1 METSILWPHAR
12 RQACALALFLA
23 LPVAAANPPGADLDS
38 VHSWLRQHNSA
49 LLARTLDAE
58 AAAERIGPAGAL
70 PDPMFEMELDGID
83 FDRPRA
89 LPAQVETTVYRV
101 RQQFPLWGKRALA
114 REVATH
120 EAAAAGFRREA
131 TLLELVEQADMAWL
145 TWWHAQ
151 ASATAIDRVLGVMAQ
166 MRELARTRY
175 AAGLAPQQDAIRAD
189 VELTSMR
196 RMQIELVAQGARA
209 RSTLNARLGR
219 NPQDV
224 LTTPAGEPEIALDLP
239 LDELLADAAE
249 RHPMTQAEAS
259 MRAARLGMAE
269 EVRRERLPDIGVGLG
284 LMQMGD
290 RAEGWELM
298 FEVEIPL
305 QQGAR
310 RQRER
315 AADLRAEAA
324 GAREQAI
331 VDELRGRVGAAYAM
345 WQSAGEQESLV
356 SGQLLPQAQAGLESA
371 LAGYQ
376 VGAVDFDTLL
386 QALTLTL
393 NAERDR
399 LDARRD
405 RLLAAVELKLLQGK
419 LP

>member
-1 METSILWPHAR
+1 
-12 RQACALALFLA
+12 
-23 LPVAAANPPGADLDS
+23 
-38 VHSWLRQHNSA
+38 
-49 LLARTLDAE
+49 
-58 AAAERIGPAGAL
+58 
-70 PDPMFEMELDGID
+70 
-83 FDRPRA
+83 
-89 LPAQVETTVYRV
+89 
-101 RQQFPLWGKRALA
+101 
-114 REVATH
+114 
-120 EAAAAGFRREA
+120 
-131 TLLELVEQADMAWL
+131 
-145 TWWHAQ
+145 
-151 ASATAIDRVLGVMAQ
+151 
-166 MRELARTRY
+166 
-175 AAGLAPQQDAIRAD
+175 
-189 VELTSMR
+189 
-196 RMQIELVAQGARA
+196 
-209 RSTLNARLGR
+209 
-219 NPQDV
+219 
-224 LTTPAGEPEIALDLP
+224 
-239 LDELLADAAE
+239 
-249 RHPMTQAEAS
+249 MTQAEAS

-324 GAREQAI
+324 GAREQA
-331 VDELRGRVGAAYAM
+331 VADELRGRVGAAYAM
-345 WQSAGEQESLV
+345 WQSAGEQEGLV

-405 RLLAAVELKLLQGK
+405 RLQAAVELKLLQGK